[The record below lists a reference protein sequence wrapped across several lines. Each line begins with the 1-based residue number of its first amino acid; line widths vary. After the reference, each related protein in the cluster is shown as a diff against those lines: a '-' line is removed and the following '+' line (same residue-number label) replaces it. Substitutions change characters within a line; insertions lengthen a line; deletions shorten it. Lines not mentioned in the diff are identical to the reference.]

1 MKDNCQCRGIQGQPK
16 NFGRQFLADAPGIIK
31 QTLMSEVRK
40 GTCSDKGLSKEII
53 ACGWLSKCLEGL
65 LQKRLQNLKPSQV
78 WLKMPQFTCA
88 ESCANERKRRNFFI
102 SIKFGR
108 TEMWWLHQVLRFIK
122 KIPNLLWTFLNNYF
136 FWTFDEWNS
145 GLRRFSWNFCSRKR
159 ELAAKRQQ
167 RVAKQWGESHLL
179 QFHLF
184 YKQFFSVVER
194 GGAKFTKINEVR
206 NILNVPLV
214 VTIKKTNQIDLH
226 VCKNIHQSVPAGQI
240 MTLSSAW

>member
-1 MKDNCQCRGIQGQPK
+1 
-16 NFGRQFLADAPGIIK
+16 
-31 QTLMSEVRK
+31 MSEVRK
-40 GTCSDKGLSKEII
+40 GTCCDKGLSKEII
-53 ACGWLSKCLEGL
+53 TCGWLSKCLGGL
-65 LQKRLQNLKPSQV
+65 PQKTLQNLKPSQV

-88 ESCANERKRRNFFI
+88 ESSANEQKPRNFFI

-108 TEMWWLHQVLRFIK
+108 K
-122 KIPNLLWTFLNNYF
+122 KFPNLLWTFLNNYF

-145 GLRRFSWNFCSRKR
+145 GLRRFSWNFFSRKR

-184 YKQFFSVVER
+184 YKQFFFPAGER
-194 GGAKFTKINEVR
+194 QNLPIMKINEVR

-214 VTIKKTNQIDLH
+214 VTIKQTNQIDLH

>member
-102 SIKFGR
+102 SIKSGR
-108 TEMWWLHQVLRFIK
+108 TEMWWLHRVLRFIK
-122 KIPNLLWTFLNNYF
+122 KFQTYYEHFSITISSELLMSETLVSDVFLGIF
-136 FWTFDEWNS
+136 VHE
-145 GLRRFSWNFCSRKR
+145 R
-159 ELAAKRQQ
+159 E
-167 RVAKQWGESHLL
+167 S
-179 QFHLF
+179 
-184 YKQFFSVVER
+184 
-194 GGAKFTKINEVR
+194 
-206 NILNVPLV
+206 
-214 VTIKKTNQIDLH
+214 
-226 VCKNIHQSVPAGQI
+226 
-240 MTLSSAW
+240 

>member
-1 MKDNCQCRGIQGQPK
+1 MKDNCQCIGIQGQPK

-40 GTCSDKGLSKEII
+40 GTCCDKGLSKEII
-53 ACGWLSKCLEGL
+53 TCGWLSKCLGGL
-65 LQKRLQNLKPSQV
+65 PQKSLQNLKPSQV

-88 ESCANERKRRNFFI
+88 ESSANEQKPRNFFI

-108 TEMWWLHQVLRFIK
+108 K
-122 KIPNLLWTFLNNYF
+122 KFSNLLWTFLNNYF
-136 FWTFDEWNS
+136 FWTFDEWNP

-167 RVAKQWGESHLL
+167 RVVKQWGESHLL

-184 YKQFFSVVER
+184 YKQFFFPGGER
-194 GGAKFTKINEVR
+194 QNLPIMKINEVR

-214 VTIKKTNQIDLH
+214 VTIKQTNQIDLH

>member
-88 ESCANERKRRNFFI
+88 ESCANERKQRNFFI

-108 TEMWWLHQVLRFIK
+108 TEMWWLHRVLRFIK

-184 YKQFFSVVER
+184 NKQFFSVVER
-194 GGAKFTKINEVR
+194 GKIYQNKWGEKYPQCPFGSY
-206 NILNVPLV
+206 NQ
-214 VTIKKTNQIDLH
+214 TNQSNWFACL
-226 VCKNIHQSVPAGQI
+226 
-240 MTLSSAW
+240 